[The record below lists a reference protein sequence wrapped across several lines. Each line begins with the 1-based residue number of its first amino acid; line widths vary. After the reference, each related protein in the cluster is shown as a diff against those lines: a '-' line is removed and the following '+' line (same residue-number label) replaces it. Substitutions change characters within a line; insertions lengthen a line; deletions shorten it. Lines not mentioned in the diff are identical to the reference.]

1 MQLYTSPAIVFRMV
15 RYGETSIICDA
26 YTREHGLRSFIA
38 SGIRTAKKSGIAA
51 LYRPLSIVELTA
63 PEAEDKLSRVKEIRL
78 LHPYQ
83 FVADHI
89 VHSSIAMFLIEV
101 ARNSIREK
109 ETNTELFDFLYY
121 WLLFLDSN
129 PSPHPLLPLLF
140 LTELADMLG
149 FGPLNN
155 HSAQTPFF
163 DLNEGT
169 FVAKDL
175 GLDSQMDEESS
186 SAFATILQTNRENIG
201 HIHMHRSIR
210 NQLTDQIVRYFLLHI
225 PGFRPLQSLP
235 VLREVLS

>member
-1 MQLYTSPAIVFRMV
+1 MQVYSSPAIVFRMV

-38 SGIRTAKKSGIAA
+38 SGIRTSKKSGIAA

-63 PEAEDKLSRVKEIRL
+63 PDAEEKLSRVKEIRC
-78 LHPYQ
+78 LHPYR

-109 ETNTELFDFLYY
+109 ETNTELFDFLYN
-121 WLLFLDSN
+121 WLLFLDSD
-129 PSPHPLLPLLF
+129 PTPHPLLPILF
-140 LTELADMLG
+140 LTELAHMLG

-155 HSAQTPFF
+155 HSEQKPYF

-169 FVAKDL
+169 FVTKDQ
-175 GLDSQMDEESS
+175 GLESQLNEGSS
-186 SAFATILQTNRENIG
+186 RAFAAILQTTKENLHNTRIP
-201 HIHMHRSIR
+201 RTVR
-210 NQLTDQIVRYFLLHI
+210 NELTDQIVRYFLLHI

-235 VLREVLS
+235 VLREILS